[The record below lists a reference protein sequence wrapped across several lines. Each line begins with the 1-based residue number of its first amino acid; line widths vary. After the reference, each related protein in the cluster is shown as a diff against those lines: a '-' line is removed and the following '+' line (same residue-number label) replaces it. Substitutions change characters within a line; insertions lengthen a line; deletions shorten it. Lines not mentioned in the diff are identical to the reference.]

1 MKERVIY
8 TSIVGGF
15 DALMQ
20 PEVTDPRYDYVCF
33 VRKGEAGAGRA
44 GLWQL
49 REIPVDIPDPRRLSR
64 YPKMHPSELLPGY
77 RWSLWMDGNLQIVSE
92 LFYRRVDE
100 IIESGVEMAAP
111 VHPKRD
117 CIYDE
122 ALAVVSAGKEEY
134 APAARTIKFLR
145 SKGYPRHAGLCENA
159 LLLRDGGSEAVRRL
173 DAMWWECLGSLSG
186 RDQLSLMYCARECGV
201 RIAPL
206 LPEGR
211 SIRDW
216 DALAYVYHDR
226 KPAGGWLAGKWRG
239 LLKALAKKRLAAL
252 LASF

>member
-100 IIESGVEMAAP
+100 IIESGVEMAGCRFSRQGRVRSGRTYDKIPALQRLSSPRRALRKRPAP
-111 VHPKRD
+111 PGLRVGSGAAPGCYVVGVPWLAFRPGPAVADVLRQGVRGAD
-117 CIYDE
+117 CT
-122 ALAVVSAGKEEY
+122 VSAGGQEH
-134 APAARTIKFLR
+134 P
-145 SKGYPRHAGLCENA
+145 GLGCA
-159 LLLRDGGSEAVRRL
+159 
-173 DAMWWECLGSLSG
+173 CLCLS
-186 RDQLSLMYCARECGV
+186 R
-201 RIAPL
+201 P
-206 LPEGR
+206 
-211 SIRDW
+211 
-216 DALAYVYHDR
+216 
-226 KPAGGWLAGKWRG
+226 
-239 LLKALAKKRLAAL
+239 
-252 LASF
+252 